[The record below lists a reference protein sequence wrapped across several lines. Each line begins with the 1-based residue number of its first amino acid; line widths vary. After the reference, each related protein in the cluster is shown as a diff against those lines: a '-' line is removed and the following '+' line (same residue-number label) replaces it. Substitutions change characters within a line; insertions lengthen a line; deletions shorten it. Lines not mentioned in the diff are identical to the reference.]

1 LYKYK
6 LKPVKQRIMN
16 NKTKIIDKLKFI
28 FEKNLNQKI
37 NDVSTL
43 VFGKNKK
50 WDSLKHIQ
58 IIVNIEKEFKVKIKT
73 SEVGKLNSFNKLKNY
88 IINN

>member
-1 LYKYK
+1 
-6 LKPVKQRIMN
+6 MN
-16 NKTKIIDKLKFI
+16 NKTKVIHKLKFI

-37 NDVSTL
+37 NDIDAL

-58 IIVNIEKEFKVKIKT
+58 IIVNIEKTFKIKIKT

>member
-1 LYKYK
+1 
-6 LKPVKQRIMN
+6 MN
-16 NKTKIIDKLKFI
+16 NKTKITNKLKII

-37 NDVSTL
+37 TNVDKL

-58 IIVNIEKEFKVKIKT
+58 IIVNIEKEFNVKIKT
-73 SEVGKLNSFNKLKNY
+73 SDVGKLNSFDKLKKH
-88 IINN
+88 IING

>member
-1 LYKYK
+1 
-6 LKPVKQRIMN
+6 MN

-37 NDVSTL
+37 NDVGTL

>member
-1 LYKYK
+1 MIKK
-6 LKPVKQRIMN
+6 TNITSRLKI
-16 NKTKIIDKLKFI
+16 I

-37 NDVSTL
+37 INVDTL

-58 IIVNIEKEFKVKIKT
+58 IIVNIEKEFNVKIKT
-73 SEVGKLNSFNKLKNY
+73 SDVGKLNSFGKLENY